1 LTAIKAAV
9 SSLRDD
15 SVVWAEADHAAFL
28 ETIESQTDRLT
39 ATLANLLEMTR
50 IENGLAKVHLEPIEV
65 APLLAEAAIATSAA
79 TRGRQVTTCAEEAI
93 WLRGDYGLLV
103 QALTN
108 LVENAAKY
116 SPARTPITLKG
127 TRQGARIALS
137 VVDAGPG
144 PGAEEAPF
152 VFEKWFRARSVGGA
166 TGTGLGLALVKA
178 IAELNGGSVSLDS
191 VAGATTFSILLPP
204 TLAPS

>member
-1 LTAIKAAV
+1 
-9 SSLRDD
+9 
-15 SVVWAEADHAAFL
+15 
-28 ETIESQTDRLT
+28 
-39 ATLANLLEMTR
+39 
-50 IENGLAKVHLEPIEV
+50 
-65 APLLAEAAIATSAA
+65 
-79 TRGRQVTTCAEEAI
+79 
-93 WLRGDYGLLV
+93 V